1 MRQTILSLCA
11 PAALA
16 IAAAFASVGCY
27 GERHLVMTPN
37 PDLVNET
44 PLPLSVRVEVER
56 FTRNVDPLMSVDLD
70 FQQALLSYMQKR
82 RTFRAVTDQAP
93 DAVFKVKAK
102 LSMFVGHGTRFIYQ
116 FVVSAALLA
125 NDKTP
130 LGSYEAE
137 DEALGGATRFTASTD
152 ELPTTLA
159 FNRALDGLFAK
170 IEADRAVI
178 MAKLQ
183 GPPAVAGLPA
193 PPRGPVSDVD
203 TVPAQKTGQR
213 KNAYAVVIG
222 IEQYQQQLPRADF
235 AAHDAQIMGRYLN
248 ATLGYAEEHV
258 VVLLNDR
265 ATKNGVEKYIEGW
278 LPDHVEAGDSVFVY
292 FSGHGAPNAKTG
304 KAYLVPYD
312 GDPAFVEQTGYPL
325 DRLYD
330 KLAALPAK
338 DVIVML
344 DSCFSGAG
352 GRSVIG
358 KGMRPMV
365 LSVEN
370 PLLAKGKVVV
380 LAASGGNQVSST
392 YSQQSHGLLT
402 YFFLKGLQGE
412 AVPAKDSRIEL
423 RDLYEYLKP
432 QVERTARRE
441 FHNEQT
447 PQLLGNPDL
456 LSRGIVLRGAGIP

>member
-1 MRQTILSLCA
+1 MQKKILSLCA
-11 PAALA
+11 PAVLV
-16 IAAAFASVGCY
+16 IVAAFASGGCY

-37 PDLVNET
+37 PDSINEA

-56 FTRNVDPLMSVDLD
+56 FTLNVDPLMPVDLD
-70 FQQALLSYMQKR
+70 FRDALLSYMNKR
-82 RTFRAVTDQAP
+82 RTFREISGQAP
-93 DAVFKVKAK
+93 EAVFRVKAK
-102 LSMFVGHGTRFIYQ
+102 LSMLVGHGTRFIYQ
-116 FVVSAALLA
+116 FAVSATLLT
-125 NDKTP
+125 NDKVSI
-130 LGSYEAE
+130 GSYEVE
-137 DEALGGATRFTASTD
+137 EEAIGGATRFTASAD
-152 ELPTTLA
+152 EPPTNLA
-159 FNRALDGLFAK
+159 FNRALDSLFAK
-170 IEADRAVI
+170 VETDRAVI
-178 MAKLQ
+178 LARLQ
-183 GPPAVAGLPA
+183 GPPPVVASPAVPRVPA
-193 PPRGPVSDVD
+193 SDVD
-203 TVPAQKTGQR
+203 TVPSVAAR
-213 KNAYAVVIG
+213 LRRSAYAVLIG

-235 AAHDAQIMGRYLN
+235 AAHDARIMGQYLSKS
-248 ATLGYAEEHV
+248 LGYAEEHV

-278 LPDHVEAGDSVFVY
+278 LPDHVESGDSVFVY
-292 FSGHGAPNAKTG
+292 FSGHGAPNVRTG

-330 KLAALPAK
+330 RLAALPAK
-338 DVIVML
+338 EVIVML

-352 GRSVIG
+352 GRSVLG

-380 LAASGGNQVSST
+380 LAASGRDQVSST
-392 YSQQSHGLLT
+392 YTQQSHGLLT

-412 AVPAKDSRIEL
+412 AGATKDGRIEL

-441 FHNEQT
+441 FHNEQS

-456 LSRGIVLRGAGIP
+456 LSRGIVLRGAGKP